1 MVCGNDRNQYTLT
14 VAKKNNDLSVDGLC
28 LRKIPLTV
36 WVREGGGGETA
47 KGGRQLIRYVSR
59 IVCLFVSF
67 RSLQKEV

>member
-36 WVREGGGGETA
+36 WVREGGGEKRLREEGN
-47 KGGRQLIRYVSR
+47 LYVMS
-59 IVCLFVSF
+59 VV
-67 RSLQKEV
+67 